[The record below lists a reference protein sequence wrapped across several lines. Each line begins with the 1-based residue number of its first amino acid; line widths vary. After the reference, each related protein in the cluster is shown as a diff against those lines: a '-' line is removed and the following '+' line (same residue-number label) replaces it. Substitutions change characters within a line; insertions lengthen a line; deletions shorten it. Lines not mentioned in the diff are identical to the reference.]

1 MGFHYVL
8 YLTILYDLL
17 FSSNSTKHCPPKQGA
32 QLRVLQGHHR
42 RRIEGSFLRQSL
54 WLPSRRG
61 IQKRNPVEYI
71 TLLYLGKR
79 TEKTRT
85 LCRLSLLEKEQG
97 RLAKLDK
104 LRQAVKSD
112 AEMRFEREREELG
125 MKVES
130 RVQKAENNRMQLL
143 HARLQRQ
150 AALEERT
157 KRYFMKRLAGEN
169 KYRERVQS
177 AMQKHNAAEKRR
189 SGLLEFEKR
198 QAQGRLLQVQLAA
211 RTASNQRETERSKL
225 KEQLEEKL
233 QKVCISMMQHRCNCF
248 SSLTCVITIYIY
260 AKIGKAAEG

>member
-1 MGFHYVL
+1 M
-8 YLTILYDLL
+8 
-17 FSSNSTKHCPPKQGA
+17 
-32 QLRVLQGHHR
+32 
-42 RRIEGSFLRQSL
+42 RQSL

-79 TEKTRT
+79 TERTRT
-85 LCRLSLLEKEQG
+85 LCRLSLLEKEQS

-104 LRQAVKSD
+104 QRHAVKSD

-143 HARLQRQ
+143 HARLQRR

-157 KRYFMKRLAGEN
+157 KRYFMQRLTWEN
-169 KYRERVQS
+169 KYRERVRS
-177 AMQKHNAAEKRR
+177 AIQKCNAAEKRR
-189 SGLLEFEKR
+189 LGLLESKEKR
-198 QAQGRLLQVQLAA
+198 AQGRLLQVQLAA
-211 RTASNQRETERSKL
+211 KTASNQRETERSKL

-233 QKVCISMMQHRCNCF
+233 QKVCISVMQ
-248 SSLTCVITIYIY
+248 Y
-260 AKIGKAAEG
+260 

>member
-1 MGFHYVL
+1 M
-8 YLTILYDLL
+8 
-17 FSSNSTKHCPPKQGA
+17 KHCPPKQGA

-79 TEKTRT
+79 TEKKTHT
-85 LCRLSLLEKEQG
+85 LCRLSLLEKEQS
-97 RLAKLDK
+97 RLAKLDRQ
-104 LRQAVKSD
+104 RQAVKSD

-130 RVQKAENNRMQLL
+130 RAQKAENNRMQLL
-143 HARLQRQ
+143 HARLQRR

-157 KRYFMKRLAGEN
+157 KRYFKQRLTWEN
-169 KYRERVQS
+169 KYRERVRS
-177 AMQKHNAAEKRR
+177 AIQKCNAAEKRR
-189 SGLLEFEKR
+189 VGLLESERKR
-198 QAQGRLLQVQLAA
+198 AQGRLLQVQLAA
-211 RTASNQRETERSKL
+211 KTASNQRETERSKL

-233 QKVCISMMQHRCNCF
+233 QKVCISVMQH
-248 SSLTCVITIYIY
+248 
-260 AKIGKAAEG
+260 